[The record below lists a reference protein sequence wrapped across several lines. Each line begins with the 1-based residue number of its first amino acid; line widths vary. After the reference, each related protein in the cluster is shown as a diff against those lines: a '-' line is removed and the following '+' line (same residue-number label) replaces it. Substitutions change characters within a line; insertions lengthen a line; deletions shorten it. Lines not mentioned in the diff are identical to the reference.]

1 MGNKKEEIKVSKNFW
16 DSIKDYSPSIIGVLT
31 FLGIICFN
39 ILKFIEY
46 IKAQFYF
53 DYYGL
58 NINLYKYSDQGF
70 IYGLCLSL
78 LFLLAIMSLPFFIK
92 QIIDNVKLKR
102 IVNYINLRNVII
114 VLLFNCIWIYS
125 MLLEKIISI
134 ALFCLF
140 IVVEFV
146 VTCFIFYGK
155 EEKDISFGDV
165 LKFVPIYI
173 FVLILC
179 IGVSDIYNLKFKKE
193 YRIISDNKVIVYS
206 NNDYYLTLDCE
217 IEDNKLIMYKG
228 KQNKINTDNVYSEL
242 IEFDEVIINE
252 KDS

>member
-1 MGNKKEEIKVSKNFW
+1 MSNKKEDIKENKNIL

-31 FLGIICFN
+31 FLGLICFN

-46 IKAQFYF
+46 IEAQFYF

-78 LFLLAIMSLPFFIK
+78 VFFLAIMSLPFFIK
-92 QIIDNVKLKR
+92 QVIDNVKLKR
-102 IVNYINLRNVII
+102 IVSFVNIRNVII
-114 VLLFNCIWIYS
+114 ILLFNYIWIYS

-134 ALFCLF
+134 VLFCLF
-140 IVVEFV
+140 IVVEIII
-146 VTCFIFYGK
+146 TWFIFYCK
-155 EEKDISFGDV
+155 EEKDVSFGNV

-173 FVLILC
+173 LMLILC
-179 IGVSDIYNLKFKKE
+179 IGVSDMCNLRLKKE
-193 YRIISDNKVIVYS
+193 YRVISDNKVIVYS
-206 NNDYYLTLDCE
+206 NNDYYLTLDCK
-217 IEDNKLIMYKG
+217 IEDDKLIMYRG
-228 KQNKINTDNVYSEL
+228 KQNKIDTDDVYSEL

>member
-1 MGNKKEEIKVSKNFW
+1 MSNNKEEIKENKNIL
-16 DSIKDYSPSIIGVLT
+16 DSIKDYSPSIIGIIT

-46 IKAQFYF
+46 VEAQFYF

-58 NINLYKYSDQGF
+58 NINLYKYFDQGF
-70 IYGLCLSL
+70 LYGLCLSL

-92 QIIDNVKLKR
+92 QVIDNFKLKR
-102 IVNYINLRNVII
+102 IVNFVNLRNVII

-134 ALFCLF
+134 VLFCLF
-140 IVVEFV
+140 IVVEIII
-146 VTCFIFYGK
+146 TCFIFYFK
-155 EEKDISFGDV
+155 EEKDVSFGNV

-173 FVLILC
+173 LILILC
-179 IGVSDIYNLKFKKE
+179 IGVSDVCNLKLKKE
-193 YRIISDNKVIVYS
+193 YRIIGDNKVIVYS

-228 KQNKINTDNVYSEL
+228 KQNKIDTDNVYSEL
-242 IEFDEVIINE
+242 ISFDDVVF
-252 KDS
+252 K

>member
-1 MGNKKEEIKVSKNFW
+1 MSNKKEDIKENKNIL

-31 FLGIICFN
+31 FLGLICFN

-46 IKAQFYF
+46 IEALFYF

-78 LFLLAIMSLPFFIK
+78 VFFLAIMSLLFFIK
-92 QIIDNVKLKR
+92 QVIDNIKLKR
-102 IVNYINLRNVII
+102 IVNFVNLRNVII
-114 VLLFNCIWIYS
+114 ILLFNCIWVYS

-134 ALFCLF
+134 VLFCLF
-140 IVVEFV
+140 IVVEII
-146 VTCFIFYGK
+146 VTWFIFYCK
-155 EEKDISFGDV
+155 EEEDVSFGNV

-173 FVLILC
+173 LMLILC
-179 IGVSDIYNLKFKKE
+179 IGVSDMCNLRLKKE
-193 YRIISDNKVIVYS
+193 YRVISDNKVIVYS

-228 KQNKINTDNVYSEL
+228 KQNKIYTDNVYSEL
-242 IEFDEVIINE
+242 KKFDVVEI
-252 KDS
+252 KQKR

>member
-1 MGNKKEEIKVSKNFW
+1 MSNKKEKIKENKNIL

-78 LFLLAIMSLPFFIK
+78 VFFLAIMSLPFFIK
-92 QIIDNVKLKR
+92 QVIDNVKLKR
-102 IVNYINLRNVII
+102 IVSFVNLRNVII
-114 VLLFNCIWIYS
+114 VFLFNCIWIYS

-134 ALFCLF
+134 GLFCLF
-140 IVVEFV
+140 IVVEIV
-146 VTCFIFYGK
+146 ITYFIFYIE
-155 EEKDISFGDV
+155 EEKDISFGNV

-173 FVLILC
+173 LMLILC
-179 IGVSDIYNLKFKKE
+179 IGVSDMCNLRLKKE
-193 YRIISDNKVIVYS
+193 YRVISDNKVIVYS
-206 NNDYYLTLDCE
+206 NNDYYLTLDCK

-228 KQNKINTDNVYSEL
+228 KQNKIDTDNVYSEL
-242 IEFDEVIINE
+242 KKFDVVEI
-252 KDS
+252 KQKR